1 MEYRDIKYEYI
12 EWTTR
17 LGDRCNAFSCSDKT
31 LFKGVSDYVMNQ
43 TKTLDKMH
51 SMIDYYLDNRAK
63 LIRDREVERVAT
75 ETFYETLKYKGD

>member
-12 EWTTR
+12 EWSTYT
-17 LGDRCNAFSCSDKT
+17 GEIANCFSCSDKK
-31 LFKGVSDYVMNQ
+31 LFKGVSDYVM
-43 TKTLDKMH
+43 KFCFTLDKMH
-51 SMIDYYLDNRAK
+51 SMIDYYLDNRVK

>member
-17 LGDRCNAFSCSDKT
+17 LGEKCNAFCCSDKT
-31 LFKGVSDYVMNQ
+31 LFSGVSDTVERC

-51 SMIDYYLDNRAK
+51 SMIDYYLDNKAK
-63 LIRDREVERVAT
+63 LTRERKVEQYVA
-75 ETFYETLKYKGD
+75 ETFYRTLKYKGD

>member
-12 EWTTR
+12 EWTTQ
-17 LGDRCNAFSCSDKT
+17 LGDRCNVFSCSDKT
-31 LFKGVSDYVMNQ
+31 LFKGVSDYVMKSWQ
-43 TKTLDKMH
+43 TLDEMH